1 MDVENEN
8 KEECKTEVK
17 EIKNNQKDQNKSQ
30 TEIKQQD
37 AIKEPQDSNRKIK
50 KTNET
55 QSQQFKPKEKLDNN
69 KIPFSCIPRLEKT
82 YKDISFDNL
91 GTK

>member
-8 KEECKTEVK
+8 QEKCKTEVK

-37 AIKEPQDSNRKIK
+37 ANKEPQDSNRKIK
-50 KTNET
+50 KKDEA
-55 QSQQFKPKEKLDNN
+55 QSQQIKPKEKLDND